1 MGKVLSQEQAS
12 VLRDALASRYQAVLS
27 QVQAAVRAAHGM
39 EYDDLIGQV
48 RDAGDESVAD
58 VLMDLQLAELDRH
71 LQELKDIER
80 AQDKLQNGTY
90 GRCEDCREPIAFP
103 RLRAW
108 PAARRCLPCQDRYER
123 SGPSIGGN
131 GAISVINRRY

>member
-1 MGKVLSQEQAS
+1 MGKVLSQEQQS
-12 VLRDALASRYQAVLS
+12 VLRDALASRYQAVLA
-27 QVQAAVRAAHGM
+27 QVQAAVRAAHGL

-58 VLMDLQLAELDRH
+58 ALMDLQLAELDRH

-80 AQDKLQNGTY
+80 AQHKLQNGAY
-90 GRCEDCREPIAFP
+90 GRCEDCQEPIAFP

-123 SGPSIGGN
+123 SGSSTGGN
-131 GAISVINRRY
+131 EPIRGLNRRY